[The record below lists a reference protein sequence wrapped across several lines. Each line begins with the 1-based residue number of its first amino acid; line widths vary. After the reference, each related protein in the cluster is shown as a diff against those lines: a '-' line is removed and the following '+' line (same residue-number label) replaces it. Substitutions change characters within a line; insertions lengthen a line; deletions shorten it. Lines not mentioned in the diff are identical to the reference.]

1 MQSFR
6 ITEWSTIKFGG
17 KGCAKSASQRGEKK
31 FRWDGISKQA
41 RKSMKTKERK
51 NFENERKQSEQA
63 EEKCDPKEEGGGG
76 RGAENEAQ
84 RESLPPSPLQ
94 KTNFEAESFLVEGK
108 RRGEEEEKEGRVENR
123 ARFQRRGKE
132 ESLKVGCDRTTYK
145 AWNGTESRVGVVRG
159 AIRSRYTRRHLRNGI
174 PVPYKTGS
182 NKEEW
187 SATANRRILDTL
199 RSPREI
205 SSSNCIASSLEKGIA
220 QPSIRRLVCDD
231 EKNQNRTIIF

>member
-41 RKSMKTKERK
+41 RKSVKTKERK

-63 EEKCDPKEEGGGG
+63 EKKCDPKEEGGGG

-94 KTNFEAESFLVEGK
+94 KTPEFRKLNRSWWKENAGAKKK
-108 RRGEEEEKEGRVENR
+108 RRRVAWKTVPGFRGEAK
-123 ARFQRRGKE
+123 K
-132 ESLKVGCDRTTYK
+132 K
-145 AWNGTESRVGVVRG
+145 AWRLV
-159 AIRSRYTRRHLRNGI
+159 AI
-174 PVPYKTGS
+174 
-182 NKEEW
+182 E
-187 SATANRRILDTL
+187 RRIRLETGQKVV
-199 RSPREI
+199 S
-205 SSSNCIASSLEKGIA
+205 ASYVG
-220 QPSIRRLVCDD
+220 Q
-231 EKNQNRTIIF
+231 

>member
-1 MQSFR
+1 MESKANR
-6 ITEWSTIKFGG
+6 RRRSVT
-17 KGCAKSASQRGEKK
+17 QRK
-31 FRWDGISKQA
+31 
-41 RKSMKTKERK
+41 
-51 NFENERKQSEQA
+51 
-63 EEKCDPKEEGGGG
+63 KEEEDEE
-76 RGAENEAQ
+76 RRMRLNARA
-84 RESLPPSPLQ
+84 SLLPPSKKRQ
-94 KTNFEAESFLVEGK
+94 NFESWIVPGGRKTQGRRRREGGS
-108 RRGEEEEKEGRVENR
+108 RGKPCQVSE
-123 ARFQRRGKE
+123 ARQRRKLEGWLR
-132 ESLKVGCDRTTYK
+132 STYK

-182 NKEEW
+182 NKEER